1 MPNDELTRS
10 EYIRA
15 LLSQKKTYNQSG
27 GNLVNPM
34 INGLASLD
42 TSFNAVQP
50 MAEPEPVKEE
60 KKSGNWFD
68 NLMNNVLG
76 FVDEIAAKF
85 GAGFVNGWEG
95 ILDLG
100 ANLVGAFG
108 DWTGWY
114 NGKIFTDWAKQDI
127 GATAAEW
134 SKTAWG
140 LGAWYNRFRNWDW
153 DAEEWADIGK
163 GFLDLS
169 QAAFF
174 AKNDLGD
181 PREISNKHYKGN
193 DEALEQMGGF
203 GQFLGGAAHSIGF
216 MLPSIMTGGAAAGA
230 GVGKLG
236 VQAISLGTMG
246 LGAAG
251 KGAEEALNEGANASQ
266 ALGYGAASGALEVAS
281 EIVVGKA
288 LGLAGLGTGK
298 VMGIFGGKAAKET
311 AKVGSKAFVKTL
323 AKTMFEE
330 GMEEVFTAV
339 LEPTTKAIYKGKD
352 SFKDYGNTD
361 FWFGTNGHFNESVLG
376 QFTSGAFVGGLTGG
390 IHEGAVYKK
399 LGSDG
404 YLTARQF
411 ANVGEADVKMSK
423 LESSMSKEL
432 VNEINTELA
441 KDNPDLSKFEN
452 NKQAQEYIKA
462 AQERAKAM
470 IDFIANEDKFLK
482 NATEAQ
488 KQAFAEMLTNK
499 NAVQKWMK
507 EEQNAQKRT
516 LDNFIKND
524 VLKYQTH
531 SRAITTNFMNELN
544 TQFGTDVELEFR
556 NDLSAEDTAYFDK
569 TNNKI
574 VINDKYLDTEGGAKL
589 AHEYFAHKILQTI
602 PTSVKA
608 DIYKSIEGSDWYK
621 ARSKSIAKAYEAQKL
636 TKEKLQEETLA
647 HYLEEAFSGG
657 TVATQ
662 INNLRSI
669 FGNQSLLSKIE
680 RYFDGVTNKLD
691 PKKTDIKFLKTYAK
705 TVSQITKQLRKT
717 RSNREHF
724 AKVLEKFEEIENKLK
739 EAINPQSQ
747 QQQTQQV
754 AYSKNLNNAPE
765 SQLFDKNNEEIWY
778 SKKLPDGRDAVQSPI
793 VYQGSKYKI
802 IEKVFQYLPNRADIK
817 GRFIDAFS
825 GSLTVSLNADFEN
838 SLANEYDDAIY
849 GLQLELK
856 QNTPS
861 FINNF
866 INMQIKNYDLRT
878 LEGFQKYVELFN
890 KESADAP
897 HHWLKLLILQRFSG
911 QYTTAV
917 DDNGKFVFRSTA
929 GYKSTA
935 FETKKEF
942 LEKLKVAH
950 DRLQHIELTNKDA
963 LDIIREAKE
972 GDFLYIDPP
981 YSGTHAS
988 YNQYWDDVD
997 DHNLTMAL
1005 DEATER
1011 GVKWMMSNVFDYD
1024 QANIQDIIGDWA
1036 KNYEVKHLEGV
1047 KYQKGN
1053 ADEVVIRNYN
1063 DKGEILNGKERQKD
1077 GYRRFEY
1084 DFGRIQ
1090 ENLGEYAQQGIV
1102 NGRIQDYLGRKWGL
1116 LYNSRHNQEEIAFL
1130 TDVYSGKISLFSGT
1144 YHSDYLAKFYNYLE
1158 QLQKKKNKPNPL
1170 YDIGDSK
1177 NFIKADYWTPEMKA
1191 LYKEYEK
1198 LGGRHVYF
1206 RLNLTGDNAG
1216 AFYDPRKNSINFG
1229 IRELEWYSY
1238 TRGENGAYNDVI
1250 NVMRHERGHYFQRH
1264 EKLYYPMFEKLIQ
1277 EHFDLNKGLYEEL
1290 VKADGHG
1297 DEYLK
1302 SAEFLLDM
1310 GNPYAKDQINLAR
1323 TRNGL
1328 KPRGDKYWQTKTNHE
1343 IAVEYNRWMIRDEVM
1358 SDILGQR
1365 ERSMKLF
1372 DKYNIQRRFI
1382 NKIVND
1388 FMDAVAKEHNI
1399 EGGLMFSK
1407 KVAKTTPTKTAET
1420 FKSIETTKDI
1430 VEQTRKYVEGVLGSN
1445 FKTFAPK
1452 NVENLI
1458 GKSFTKVNE
1467 VKDHALEARNLTNVI
1482 LETSV
1487 EKKKKDGGYEYVGEL
1502 KDLLSK
1508 RQIKSLTK
1516 AIESIIKSSPD
1527 ETARSK
1533 ATRIYELALNKAADD
1548 ILGYKTSQ
1556 SRVRVLTRL
1565 RDRARRNV
1573 GRFADITDDQI
1584 SKSGLYALLKPFE
1597 ELHGNDKNFSAK
1609 GFRENLN
1616 EALDWYNEDKLLKEF
1631 PDLPYSEEIRNA
1643 LIDVY
1648 EALGSPKSVTLK
1660 SGATRT
1666 TYGSLNADVM
1676 QKAINAM
1683 RLIES
1688 SIREMTRNHIEN
1700 ILPSSQQAISA
1711 LERSK
1716 YSKKNNP
1723 IAKLFRAYKRGFAP
1737 AYAVMEQIFGGNSQI
1752 VDKLVY
1758 EYQKAVNEKTLYT
1771 GLYHDKINKQLK
1783 DLKIK
1788 KNFDARTFEIEGHTL
1803 TADQLLGLYIS
1814 LNVDANFK
1822 AIDEDGAVFFN
1833 QKTNKYEDLAT
1844 KGNAQALKDSVAN
1857 TLPDNYKKFGD
1868 WLLEE
1873 MNNSVKQDYMDWYEK
1888 RFGEFQMRN
1897 EIGAVGQNSYWM
1909 LNRDY
1914 QRMDNKERAVYN
1926 LAAIFSHAKHRTNGG
1941 GNAVLIGG
1949 ALSGF
1954 DAYIDKLGS
1963 ETYTK
1968 LVYRDAVATMN
1979 AKLKGEKSV
1988 MDILS
1993 KKVESSDIGYVRT
2006 TLDDMLGA
2014 LKPNRNWLDR
2024 FVGSFSVAKLSLNL
2038 GSIFKQFA
2046 SQFTSNIPIRKT
2058 FKAIA
2063 NRMFNGE
2070 ARKELRLLID
2080 GEVDA
2085 NGKYKKGREPIG
2097 GLKYREASK
2106 GILSANADTMGN
2118 VARQVAGY
2126 GMLGISKMD
2135 FLTVTTGV
2143 YSLMVI
2149 AQDQFNAKIGTQEN
2163 IDFVREHWQE
2173 YELSQIGNTAL
2184 SKNAI
2189 SRGDS
2194 LARYLFGFL
2203 QGANR
2208 AALGSQIHK
2217 VGLWQRNHN
2226 VDKTQLQNDLDKA
2239 RDDAKFAKDE
2249 YDLDP
2254 DDTDKR
2260 DAWIEAQAEV
2270 LDLES
2275 QLADYERFEIAGG
2288 KAIPVHLASGLLAQA
2303 ILISLVNALMK
2314 RIKGKK
2320 DWDEWDIAEEGMNL
2334 AMALGVDWIPFVNF
2348 LSGIVQG
2355 YDVSVPAVDIF
2366 NQFSDIFSDIKGGNF
2381 NAIIRKIAM
2390 LLGDMTGV
2398 PLNTIY
2404 QYIYGV
2410 TKIFNPEVAY
2420 EMNSVLYGSSMQS
2433 ANRTLTTYAE
2443 KGNLSK
2449 STYMVDIIMKNYKT
2463 GSTTDEIN
2471 RELAQL
2477 KIDGYNAVPSGIPEE
2492 YTNENG
2498 ETVKLTAEQIEQFK
2512 SYYSQSTKPV
2522 NDLINLT
2529 DYKSAT
2535 AEEKAK
2541 LIKKLYDIY
2550 HEYAKVRTLKTNNGS
2565 KYAKILALTNGNV
2578 NLAKYIVALQKVAQ
2592 ITDTKKK
2599 TKKELVLQY
2608 INKIKGFSTF
2618 EKTLLMYLAGYKVSG
2633 KSKNYL
2639 IKYLMSKGAKR
2650 KDVLAAIE

>member
-1 MPNDELTRS
+1 MPNDELTRAA
-10 EYIRA
+10 YLRA
-15 LLSQKKTYNQSG
+15 LLGNKNNYVAQG
-27 GNLVNPM
+27 GNLLNPAL
-34 INGLASLD
+34 NNDVSGLAALD
-42 TSFNAVQP
+42 TSFNGVQP
-50 MAEPEPVKEE
+50 QAQPKPEKQA
-60 KKSGNWFD
+60 SGFD
-68 NLMNNVLG
+68 QFMNNVLG

-100 ANLVGAFG
+100 ATAIGALG
-108 DWTGWY
+108 DSTGWY
-114 NGKIFTDWAKQDI
+114 NGDVFTDWAKQDI
-127 GATAAEW
+127 GNAAAEW
-134 SKTAWG
+134 SKTAFG
-140 LGAWYNRFRNWDW
+140 LGAWYNRLRNWDW
-153 DAEEWADIGK
+153 NREEWADIVQNFG
-163 GFLDLS
+163 DLNK
-169 QAAFF
+169 AIFF

-181 PREISNKHYKGN
+181 MRELSNRRYKAN
-193 DEALEQMGGF
+193 DEALQDMGGF
-203 GQFLGGAAHSIGF
+203 GEFLGGAAHSIGF
-216 MLPSIMTGGAAAGA
+216 MLPSIMTAGAAGAAGA
-230 GVGKLG
+230 GSLG
-236 VQAISLGTMG
+236 TQAVSLGTMG

-251 KGAEEALNEGANASQ
+251 KGSEEALNDGATSGQ
-266 ALGYGAASGALEVAS
+266 ALGYGALTGAAEAAS
-281 EIVVGKA
+281 ELVVGKA
-288 LGLAGLGTGK
+288 LGLVGLGTGK
-298 VMGIFGGKAAKET
+298 IAGVVGKGSAKTT
-311 AKVGSKAFVKTL
+311 AKIGSKLFAKQL
-323 AKTMFEE
+323 AQTMFEE
-330 GMEEVFTAV
+330 GMEEVSTAV
-339 LEPTTKAIYKGKD
+339 LEPLFKSVYKGKNAL
-352 SFKDYGNTD
+352 KDYGNTD

-376 QFTSGAFVGGLTGG
+376 QFTSGAFVGGLSGG
-390 IHEGAVYKK
+390 IRNSTVYKK
-399 LGSDG
+399 VGADG
-404 YLTARQF
+404 YVALQNF
-411 ANVGEADVKMSK
+411 QNLSEADAKMAK
-423 LESSMSKEL
+423 LE
-432 VNEINTELA
+432 IQ
-441 KDNPDLSKFEN
+441 
-452 NKQAQEYIKA
+452 NKTDGKSYTDATSERTDAMEEFIKSV
-462 AQERAKAM
+462 
-470 IDFIANEDKFLK
+470 DKLMQ
-482 NATEAQ
+482 NGTEAQ
-488 KQAFAEMLTNK
+488 KKAFVEFLTNK
-499 NAVQKWMK
+499 NTLSKWEK
-507 EEQNAQKRT
+507 EENADNSKT
-516 LDNFIKND
+516 LNNFINKEI
-524 VLKYQTH
+524 VKYKSH
-531 SRAITTNFMNELN
+531 SGALTTSFMNELN
-544 TQFGTDVELEFR
+544 SRFGTDVDIEFR
-556 NDLSAEDTAYFDK
+556 SDLTEDDTAYYDK

-574 VINDKYLDTEGGAKL
+574 VINEKYLDTEGGAKL
-589 AHEYFAHKILQTI
+589 AHEYFAHKILETI
-602 PTSVKA
+602 PTSVKT
-608 DIYKSIEGSDWYK
+608 DIYKSIESSDWFTK
-621 ARSKSIAKAYEAQKL
+621 RHESIEKAYEKQNL
-636 TKEKLQEETLA
+636 SKEKLQEEMFA

-657 TVATQ
+657 SVATQ
-662 INNLRSI
+662 INNIRSI
-669 FGNQSLLSKIE
+669 FGNQGLLTKIVNFFQ
-680 RYFDGVTNKLD
+680 RTTSNIDK
-691 PKKTDIKFLKTYAK
+691 KKTDIKFLKTYAK

-717 RSNREHF
+717 HSNREYF
-724 AKVLEKFEEIENKLK
+724 ARFLEKFDKIEKKLK
-739 EAINPQSQ
+739 EAINSQ

-765 SQLFDKNNEEIWY
+765 SQLFDDNNEEIWY

-825 GSLTVSLNADFEN
+825 GSLTVSLNANFEN
-838 SLANEYDDAIY
+838 SLANEYDDAIF

-856 QNTPS
+856 NNTPS

-866 INMQIKNYDLRT
+866 INMQIKNFDLRT
-878 LEGFQKYVELFN
+878 LEGFKKYVDFFN

-897 HHWLKLLILQRFSG
+897 HHFLNLLILQRFSG

-917 DDNGKFVFRSTA
+917 DDNGKFVFKTDK
-929 GYKSTA
+929 GYNPNA
-935 FETKKEF
+935 FETKKDF

-963 LDIIREAKE
+963 LDIIKEAKE

-997 DHNLTMAL
+997 DNNLIMAL

-1024 QANIQDIIGDWA
+1024 QASIQDIIGDWA

-1063 DKGEILNGKERQKD
+1063 DKGEILNGKARQKD
-1077 GYRRFEY
+1077 SYRRFEY

-1090 ENLGEYAQQGIV
+1090 KDIRKYTQQGIIK
-1102 NGRIQDYLGRKWGL
+1102 GGIQDYLGREWGIL
-1116 LYNSRHNQEEIAFL
+1116 HNSRANQERTRFL
-1130 TDVYSGKISLFSGT
+1130 TDVYEGRISLFSGRNALNNLIDF
-1144 YHSDYLAKFYNYLE
+1144 HGYLGDLS
-1158 QLQKKKNKPNPL
+1158 KKKNAPNPF
-1170 YDIGDSK
+1170 YEKGDQK
-1177 NFIKADYWTPEMKA
+1177 NFIKSVYWTPEMMA

-1198 LGGRHVYF
+1198 IGGRHVYF
-1206 RLNLTGDNAG
+1206 RQNLTGDNAG
-1216 AFYDPRKNSINFG
+1216 AFYNPKDNSIHFG
-1229 IRELEWYSY
+1229 LGELIVYSY
-1238 TRGENGAYNDVI
+1238 SNDVI
-1250 NVMRHERGHYFQRH
+1250 NVMRHERGHYFQRN
-1264 EKLYYPMFEKLIQ
+1264 EKLYYPMFEKLMQ
-1277 EHFDLNKGLYEEL
+1277 EHFDMNRGLYEEL

-1297 DEYLK
+1297 NQYRK
-1302 SAEFLLDM
+1302 WAEVVLDF
-1310 GNPYAKDQINLAR
+1310 GWDTPKQEINEAR
-1323 TRNGL
+1323 VRNEL
-1328 KPRGDKYWQTKTNHE
+1328 KPRTQKYWDSRTNE
-1343 IAVEYNRWMIRDEVM
+1343 QIAREYNDWMIRDEVM

-1365 ERSMKLF
+1365 ERSMKLL
-1372 DKYNIQRRFI
+1372 DKYNVQRRFI

-1399 EGGLMFSK
+1399 EEGLMFSK
-1407 KVAKTTPTKTAET
+1407 KINTSTSSSTTKTTTET

-1430 VEQTRKYVEGVLGSN
+1430 VSNARTYVESVLGSD

-1452 NVENLI
+1452 NVESLLA
-1458 GKSFTKVNE
+1458 KSFTKINE
-1467 VKDHALEARNLTNVI
+1467 VKDPALEARNLTNVL
-1482 LETSV
+1482 LETTV
-1487 EKKKKDGGYEYVGEL
+1487 ERKTKDGSYEQVGAL

-1508 RQIKSLTK
+1508 RQITSLTK

-1527 ETARSK
+1527 TEARSK
-1533 ATRIYELALNKAADD
+1533 ATRSYEMALDKATDD
-1548 ILGYKTSQ
+1548 ILGYKSSQ

-1609 GFRENLN
+1609 GYRENIN
-1616 EALDWYNEDKLLKEF
+1616 EALGWYNEENLLKEF
-1631 PDLPYSEEIRNA
+1631 PDLPYHEEIRNA

-1648 EALGSPKSVTLK
+1648 EALGAPTTTTLK
-1660 SGATRT
+1660 NGTTRT
-1666 TYGSLNADVM
+1666 TYGSLNAEVM
-1676 QKAINAM
+1676 QKSIDAM

-1688 SIREMTRNHIEN
+1688 SIREMTENHIEN
-1700 ILPSSQQAISA
+1700 ILPASNQAISS
-1711 LERSK
+1711 LDRSN
-1716 YSKKNNP
+1716 YSKANNL

-1737 AYAVMEQIFGGNSQI
+1737 AYVVFEQIFGGNSQI
-1752 VDKLVY
+1752 VKRLVY
-1758 EYQKAVNEKTLYT
+1758 DYQNAVNNKTLYT

-1788 KNFDARTFEIEGHTL
+1788 KNFNSKTFEIEGHTL

-1814 LNVDANFK
+1814 LNVEANYN
-1822 AIDEDGAVFFN
+1822 AINEDGAVFFN
-1833 QKTNKYEDLAT
+1833 EKTNKYEDLVGKNEAE
-1844 KGNAQALKDSVAN
+1844 KLKNSAADV
-1857 TLPDNYKKFGD
+1857 LPDNYKKFGN
-1868 WLLEE
+1868 WLLKE
-1873 MNNSVKQDYMDWYEK
+1873 MNSSVKQDYKDWFEK
-1888 RFGEFQMRN
+1888 RFGKFQMRN
-1897 EIGAVGQNSYWM
+1897 EIGVVGDNSYWM

-1914 QRMDNKERAVYN
+1914 QRMENKEKAVYN

-1988 MDILS
+1988 MDVLS
-1993 KKVESSDIGYVRT
+1993 KRVEAKDIAYIKT

-2024 FVGSFSVAKLSLNL
+2024 FVGSFSVAKLSLNI

-2070 ARKELRLLID
+2070 ARQELKLLLD

-2085 NGKYKKGREPIG
+2085 NGKYKKGKEPIG

-2106 GILSANADTMGN
+2106 GILSANADTVGN
-2118 VARQVAGY
+2118 VARQVADF
-2126 GMLGISKMD
+2126 GMIGISKMD
-2135 FLTVTTGV
+2135 FLTVTTGA

-2149 AQDQFNAKIGTQEN
+2149 AQDQFDYKIGTQEN
-2163 IDFVREHWQE
+2163 IDFVREHWAE

-2208 AALGSQIHK
+2208 AALGSQLHK
-2217 VGLWQRNHN
+2217 IGLWQRNHKVSKAELEN
-2226 VDKTQLQNDLDKA
+2226 SLKKA
-2239 RDDAKFAKDE
+2239 RDNAQFAKDE
-2249 YDLDP
+2249 YELDP
-2254 DDTDKR
+2254 DDIEKR
-2260 DAWIEAQAEV
+2260 DAWIEAQSEA
-2270 LDLES
+2270 LDLEN
-2275 QLADYERFEIAGG
+2275 QLQDYERYEVAGG

-2334 AMALGVDWIPFVNF
+2334 AMAFGVDWIPFVNF
-2348 LSGIVQG
+2348 LSSIVQG
-2355 YDVSVPAVDIF
+2355 YEVSVPAVDIF
-2366 NQFSDIFSDIKGGNF
+2366 NQFSDIFSNGKKGNF
-2381 NAIIRKIAM
+2381 RAVIRQIA
-2390 LLGDMTGV
+2390 LLVGDLTGI
-2398 PLNTIY
+2398 PTNTIY
-2404 QYIYGV
+2404 QYIYGAIK
-2410 TKIFNPEVAY
+2410 TFDPETAY
-2420 EMNSVLYGSSMQS
+2420 QMNSVLYGSSLQS
-2433 ANRTLTTYAE
+2433 ASKTLNTYAE
-2443 KGNLSK
+2443 KGNLNKTSG
-2449 STYMVDIIMKNYKT
+2449 MIDLIMKNYKT

-2477 KIDGYNAVPSGIPEE
+2477 KIDGYNAMPSGVLEQ
-2492 YTNENG
+2492 YTNDNG
-2498 ETVKLTAEQIEQFK
+2498 ETVKLTAQQIEQFK
-2512 SYYSQSTKPV
+2512 SYYQQSTKSV

-2541 LIKKLYDIY
+2541 MIKKLYDIY
-2550 HEYAKVRTLKTNNGS
+2550 HEYAKVRTLKTDNGS

-2599 TKKELVLQY
+2599 TRKELVLQY
-2608 INKIKGFSTF
+2608 INKLKGYSKY

-2633 KSKNYL
+2633 SSKNGL
-2639 IKYLMSKGAKR
+2639 INYLMSKGAKR
-2650 KDVLAAIE
+2650 KEIINILG